1 MGLFDWFNALSK
13 GEESPVVAHTPPLG
27 GIKENAQIQGLDFV
41 AAIEAHRKW
50 KARLA
55 EYADGTSKETLDH
68 SVICRDDQCALGKWI
83 YSEGQTF
90 TGHLPL
96 FHQIKA
102 KHAQFHISASQIVEM
117 IQLNRKEEA
126 LNNLLDGEFSKNSRE
141 VQTLLSQLYMQMK
154 QTSPA

>member
-1 MGLFDWFNALSK
+1 MGLFDWFSALSK
-13 GEESPVVAHTPPLG
+13 GEETTAAAHAPQLG
-27 GIKENAQIQGLDFV
+27 GIKEHAHIQGLDFV
-41 AAIEAHRKW
+41 SAIEAHRKW

-102 KHAQFHISASQIVEM
+102 KHAQFHISAAQVVEM
-117 IQLNRKEEA
+117 IHTDRKEEA
-126 LNNLLDGEFSKNSRE
+126 VKNLLDGEFSKNSRD
-141 VQTLLSQLYMQMK
+141 VQTLLSQLYIHMK
-154 QTSPA
+154 QHAAA

>member
-1 MGLFDWFNALSK
+1 MGLFDWFSALSK
-13 GEESPVVAHTPPLG
+13 GEESNVSTHSITMG
-27 GIKENAQIQGLDFV
+27 GVKESAQIQGLDFV

-55 EYADGTSKETLDH
+55 EYAEGTSKEILDH

-102 KHAQFHISASQIVEM
+102 KHAQFHISAAQVVEL
-117 IQLNRKEEA
+117 IQSDRQEEA
-126 LNNLLDGEFSKNSRE
+126 VKDLMDGEFSKNSRD

-154 QTSPA
+154 QS

>member
-1 MGLFDWFNALSK
+1 MGLFDWFSALSK
-13 GEESPVVAHTPPLG
+13 GEEAAVAVHTPQLG
-27 GIKENAQIQGLDFV
+27 GIKENSQIQGLDFV

-50 KARLA
+50 RARLA

-68 SVICRDDQCALGKWI
+68 SVICRDDQCALGKWL

-102 KHAQFHISASQIVEM
+102 KHAQFHISAAQIVEM
-117 IQLNRKEEA
+117 IDTDRKEEA
-126 LNNLLDGEFSKNSRE
+126 VNNLLDGEFSKNSRD
-141 VQTLLSQLYMQMK
+141 VQTLLSQLYMLINQH
-154 QTSPA
+154 TAT

>member
-1 MGLFDWFNALSK
+1 MGLFDWFSALSK
-13 GEESPVVAHTPPLG
+13 GDEGKAAKHVTPVG
-27 GIKENAQIQGLDFV
+27 GIQESAHIQGLDFV

-50 KARLA
+50 RARLA
-55 EYADGTSKETLDH
+55 EYAEGTSKEVLDH

-102 KHAQFHISASQIVEM
+102 KHAQFHVSAAQVVEL
-117 IQLNRKEEA
+117 IQADRKEEA
-126 LNNLLDGEFSKNSRE
+126 INDLMEGEFSKNSRD
-141 VQTLLSQLYMQMK
+141 VQTLLSQLYMLMK
-154 QTSPA
+154 QS